1 MAGFSPEATCFQQK
15 HFVAVE
21 MHGYESIV
29 NRVDK
34 EAIVKTGNTAN
45 HQGLYSSECCDF
57 EVTFE
62 RGQTLTRCPKC
73 SALTV
78 WDLAEEPA
86 KKAA

>member
-1 MAGFSPEATCFQQK
+1 MATGLYVTEVQ
-15 HFVAVE
+15 
-21 MHGYESIV
+21 
-29 NRVDK
+29 K

-78 WDLAEEPA
+78 WDLAEEPV